1 MEKIELKAAK
11 REVLG
16 KKVRA
21 LRRGGIIPAH
31 LFGNDVEPVPLQC
44 DALELKHVLDKAGK
58 THLVDIKVD
67 KAKKATK
74 AVVREIQRD
83 PVKGSVLHVDFYQ
96 VRMTDKI
103 KVDVPITLVGE
114 APALKIKGNVLM
126 RELDKLAIEC
136 LPDDI
141 PDHIEVDISVL
152 EGSHQAVHVS
162 DIDSL
167 DGVSIVTDLEHDVVR
182 IGTLRLAEEEA
193 EVEEEAEAEAETE
206 AVEGV
211 EAVEAAEGEAKQE

>member
-58 THLVDIKVD
+58 THLVDIKID
-67 KAKKATK
+67 KATKATK

-126 RELDKLAIEC
+126 RELDKLTIEC

-162 DIDSL
+162 DIEAL

-193 EVEEEAEAEAETE
+193 EVEEEAETE
-206 AVEGV
+206 AVEGA